1 MISVKVDQLVLSNV
15 GFVVV
20 LKSLEPNE
28 KRSLLI
34 FIGPAEAQAIAIRIN
49 EMQVP
54 RPLTHDLLK
63 NILDFFECRLK
74 RVEICDLEEG
84 TYYAKLMIERDET
97 EMEVD
102 CRPSDAIAL
111 ALRCAAP
118 IFVAEKVM
126 DEAGRVF
133 DESELAVKDAIAGQA
148 SNKPVTVPAKSL
160 SPIESLKRDQ
170 DKAVQEERYED
181 AAKLR
186 DEIKNLE
193 NPNNKN

>member
-1 MISVKVDQLVLSNV
+1 MIPVKVDQLVLSNV

-20 LKSLEPNE
+20 LKCLNAED

-34 FIGPAEAQAIAIRIN
+34 FIGPPEAQAIAIRIN
-49 EMQVP
+49 DMQTP

-74 RVEICDLEEG
+74 RVEVCDLLEG
-84 TYYAKLMIERDET
+84 TFYGRLILERDEA
-97 EMEVD
+97 EMDVD

-111 ALRCAAP
+111 ALRCSAP
-118 IFVAEKVM
+118 IFIADKVM
-126 DEAGRVF
+126 DEAGRVL
-133 DESELAVKDAIAGQA
+133 DESELASKNVISGQGTG
-148 SNKPVTVPAKSL
+148 KPVTVPPKHV
-160 SPIESLKRDQ
+160 SPMDSLKRDL

-186 DEIKNLE
+186 DSIKNLE
-193 NPNNKN
+193 NPHGKN